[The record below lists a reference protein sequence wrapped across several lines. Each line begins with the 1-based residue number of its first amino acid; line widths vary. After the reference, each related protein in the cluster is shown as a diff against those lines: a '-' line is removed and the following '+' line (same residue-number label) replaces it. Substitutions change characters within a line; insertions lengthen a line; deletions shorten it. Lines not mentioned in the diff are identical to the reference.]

1 MSPHS
6 RPGAAVDLHR
16 SERDRI
22 ALVSAIVDQLR
33 ASFLRRDDVEL
44 AVLFGSAAQGRLHAT
59 SDIDVAVRWTAGE
72 PRDRDAFFAAVERA
86 MGCPVDVIDLD
97 VAPPQLRFEIA
108 RDGLLLV
115 ERATG
120 AWSRTRARAFIDWW
134 DFRPI
139 AKIIHRAAIARVC
152 EPVRG
157 SR

>member
-1 MSPHS
+1 M
-6 RPGAAVDLHR
+6 HR
-16 SERDRI
+16 SERATI

-33 ASFLRRDDVEL
+33 ASFLVRDDVEL
-44 AVLFGSAAQGRLHAT
+44 AVLFGSAAQGRLHAS

-72 PRDRDAFFAAVERA
+72 PRDRDAFLAAVERA
-86 MGCPVDVIDLD
+86 MGHSVDVIDLD

-108 RDGLLLV
+108 RNGLVLA

-139 AKIIHRAAIARVC
+139 AKIVHRAAVARVC
-152 EPVRG
+152 EQARG